1 MQFSDRMDKKTL
13 EEGSTFAPKFD
24 DQGLIPCI
32 CQDVHSGEVL
42 MFAFMNREA
51 LEKTIE
57 TGIAHYWSRS
67 RGKLWKKGESS
78 GNTQKI
84 EEIRTDCD
92 QDVILIRVQPAGAAC
107 HTGYPTCFFR
117 KVLPPSSADSTVRL
131 DNLGFAKA
139 FNPNDVYRK
148 P

>member
-1 MQFSDRMDKKTL
+1 MQFSDRIDEATL
-13 EEGSTFAPKFD
+13 DEGFAFAPKFD

-32 CQDVHSGEVL
+32 CQDANNGEIL

-57 TGIAHYWSRS
+57 SGIAHYWSRS

-78 GNTQKI
+78 GNTQKV
-84 EEIRTDCD
+84 EDIRTDCD
-92 QDVILIRVQPAGAAC
+92 QDVLLIRVQPAGAAC

-117 KVLPPSSADSTVRL
+117 KVLPPSESSAPVKL
-131 DNLGFAKA
+131 ENLGFSKA
-139 FNPNDVYRK
+139 FNPDEIYK
-148 P
+148 KK